1 MTLFIDRAEISVP
14 TSAALRSGFFNA
26 DAKIARS
33 GIQIYHGS
41 ELTSVDGVD
50 PEKLYRV
57 YRSEA
62 EVFAPDAM
70 DSFANLPVTDG
81 HPPEGVDAKNHS
93 GVAIGVAL
101 GEVAREGD
109 FLTAT
114 LSIRDAATIEKLKR
128 GEAHQISTGYY
139 ADVTLAPG
147 TTPDGETYDAIQSH
161 IRGNHIAIVDAAR
174 CGPECRIGIIAD
186 CDCASCQTKKGHTM
200 SDGKI
205 SFQDEGDPVG
215 DPVSETVEALK
226 AANTRLT
233 EALEAAQDTIARL
246 TSELESKSGEVEAM
260 AAAPT
265 SDSDFTKRVHKR
277 AELLTHARALL
288 GDTDLSACSNA
299 DIRRAAIAQVYG
311 DGFVADATDHALTG
325 MFKVL
330 MRDRARFAD
339 NLNGAVMPRSNISN
353 LDAARA
359 KQKARLA
366 NAWKEGRP

>member
-14 TSAALRSGFFNA
+14 TSAALRSGFLNA
-26 DAKIARS
+26 EAKIARS

-41 ELTSVDGVD
+41 ELTGVDGVD

-57 YRSEA
+57 YRPDA
-62 EVFAPDAM
+62 EVFATEAM

-81 HPPEGVDAKNHS
+81 HPPEGVDVDNHS
-93 GVAIGVAL
+93 CVAIGVAL

-161 IRGNHIAIVDAAR
+161 IRGNHIALVDAAR

-205 SFQDEGDPVG
+205 SFQDEGDPV
-215 DPVSETVEALK
+215 SETVEALK

-233 EALEAAQDTIARL
+233 EALEAAQETIARL
-246 TSELESKSGEVEAM
+246 MAELESKSGEVEAM
-260 AAAPT
+260 SAGPT
-265 SDSDFTKRVHKR
+265 SDADLSARIHER
-277 AELLTHARALL
+277 ADLLTHARAIL
-288 GDTDLSACSNA
+288 GHRDFSGHSNA
-299 DIRRAAIAQVYG
+299 DIRRAALAKSYG
-311 DGFVADATDHALTG
+311 EAFIADASDHALSG

-330 MRDRARFAD
+330 MRDQDRFAD
-339 NLNGAVMPRSNISN
+339 NLNGAVSPSSHITS